1 MPLNYRA
8 EIGQQLD
15 LWPSFVSI
23 RLQHMLHK
31 LHDGNERGK
40 LVLPQSSK
48 GNVLGCDP
56 HLHAYKQ
63 ELYDAAETIGELI
76 FGEA

>member
-1 MPLNYRA
+1 
-8 EIGQQLD
+8 
-15 LWPSFVSI
+15 
-23 RLQHMLHK
+23 MLHK